1 MKFADSLKFNIV
13 PEWRDNYLD
22 YDSLKDE
29 IYSLDEKVLNEK
41 LTVKDAEEAF
51 MKQLN
56 KQVEHVVNFYNEKS
70 EEIFKTYNELSDELK
85 KRFNIII
92 VPERS
97 STNADS
103 STEDSNVEIDHYDP
117 EKQENEKG
125 GNLERIVSNQTV
137 LTQNSMVKDSSLMT
151 NIDDKIFEAE
161 GLKISSKK
169 AITTAFIS
177 LSELKSFIELNKV
190 GFSKITKK
198 FDKTLSVA
206 TRESFLNWL
215 EQNTDIFDPQTV
227 ASINEKINNL
237 FHSYSLLTNQTIEE
251 VKNDFKIYLREQII
265 MERSVVWKDLLSLEN
280 NNFKVTKQKL
290 GHKSKYWEFHPFN
303 KTVKIPKMLV
313 QKDCIKLY
321 IAIIITFVLL
331 FVKTLNDRVQGR
343 CLALLACCAYLWATE
358 TIPLFVTAL
367 LVPFLTVLFKVLKD
381 DDGNI
386 KGGQAASQYI
396 LSTMFSSVIMLLL
409 GGFTLAAALSK
420 YNIAKFL
427 SSYLLY
433 ASGTNPRRV
442 LLACMGIAMFLS
454 MWISNVAAP
463 VLCYSLIQPVLRSIP
478 TESPIAA
485 ALVLGI
491 ALASNAG
498 GMASPIASPQ
508 NIVAIESMDPNPGW
522 GKWFAVA
529 IPVCF
534 FELIFIWLLLI
545 FTFNFK
551 GQRLKAVK
559 PIKEKFNL
567 TQWFI
572 CFVTIGTIILWCILT
587 KVENVFGEA
596 GIISCIPMVLY
607 FGTGILNTSDLN
619 AYPWNIIILAQ
630 GGLALGKAVTSSGLL
645 KTVALSLKDRIET
658 WSIFEVLLI
667 FGLLIIVFATFV
679 SHTVAALIIIPLV
692 KEVGESLPKPR
703 PLVLV
708 MGTSLL
714 ASGAMALPTSGFPNV
729 TAVGLVD
736 EKGVRYVKH
745 NTFVSRGIP
754 ASIICFISIISVG
767 YGIMSAIG
775 F

>member
-85 KRFNIII
+85 KRFNINI

-280 NNFKVTKQKL
+280 NNFKVTDR
-290 GHKSKYWEFHPFN
+290 KS
-303 KTVKIPKMLV
+303 VV
-313 QKDCIKLY
+313 
-321 IAIIITFVLL
+321 
-331 FVKTLNDRVQGR
+331 
-343 CLALLACCAYLWATE
+343 
-358 TIPLFVTAL
+358 
-367 LVPFLTVLFKVLKD
+367 
-381 DDGNI
+381 
-386 KGGQAASQYI
+386 
-396 LSTMFSSVIMLLL
+396 
-409 GGFTLAAALSK
+409 
-420 YNIAKFL
+420 
-427 SSYLLY
+427 
-433 ASGTNPRRV
+433 
-442 LLACMGIAMFLS
+442 
-454 MWISNVAAP
+454 
-463 VLCYSLIQPVLRSIP
+463 
-478 TESPIAA
+478 
-485 ALVLGI
+485 
-491 ALASNAG
+491 
-498 GMASPIASPQ
+498 
-508 NIVAIESMDPNPGW
+508 
-522 GKWFAVA
+522 
-529 IPVCF
+529 
-534 FELIFIWLLLI
+534 
-545 FTFNFK
+545 
-551 GQRLKAVK
+551 
-559 PIKEKFNL
+559 
-567 TQWFI
+567 
-572 CFVTIGTIILWCILT
+572 
-587 KVENVFGEA
+587 
-596 GIISCIPMVLY
+596 
-607 FGTGILNTSDLN
+607 
-619 AYPWNIIILAQ
+619 
-630 GGLALGKAVTSSGLL
+630 
-645 KTVALSLKDRIET
+645 
-658 WSIFEVLLI
+658 
-667 FGLLIIVFATFV
+667 
-679 SHTVAALIIIPLV
+679 
-692 KEVGESLPKPR
+692 
-703 PLVLV
+703 
-708 MGTSLL
+708 
-714 ASGAMALPTSGFPNV
+714 
-729 TAVGLVD
+729 
-736 EKGVRYVKH
+736 
-745 NTFVSRGIP
+745 
-754 ASIICFISIISVG
+754 
-767 YGIMSAIG
+767 
-775 F
+775 